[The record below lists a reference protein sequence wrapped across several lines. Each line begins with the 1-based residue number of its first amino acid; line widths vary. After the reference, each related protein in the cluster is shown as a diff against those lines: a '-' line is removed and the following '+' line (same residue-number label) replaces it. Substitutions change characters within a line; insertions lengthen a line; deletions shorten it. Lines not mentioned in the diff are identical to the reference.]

1 MKNKKIN
8 AFDVAAI
15 IVIIAAISGL
25 VLYFRSTSSSKDIE
39 LGDKVTYVLEVGS
52 TTQDTADAISI
63 GDELFDITTKN
74 ALGTVTDKEILQAV
88 DLTLNYETGE
98 YIITPIPERV
108 KVLITVEA
116 PITESAT
123 AIRVDGVQMIKVS
136 YSFSVQGSGYT
147 VTASVT
153 NILRGEN

>member
-8 AFDVAAI
+8 AFDVAVI
-15 IVIIAAISGL
+15 TVIIAAIAGL
-25 VLYFRSTSSSKDIE
+25 VLYFRFTASSNDTE

-52 TTQDTADAISI
+52 TMLDTADAISV
-63 GDELFDITTKN
+63 GDEIFDVTSKN
-74 ALGTVTDKEILQAV
+74 ALGTVIDKEVLQAV

-98 YIITPIPERV
+98 YITTPIPEKV
-108 KVLITVEA
+108 KVLMTVEA
-116 PITESAT
+116 SVTESAP

-136 YSFSVQGSGYT
+136 YTFSVQGSGYN

-153 NILRGEN
+153 NILRGED